1 MHRAKRLSSGEY
13 EYRGF
18 RITDSYS
25 SRWQI
30 MIGDIHGWLAAQNTL
45 RQAKERIDHWY
56 AAAAIGEKIA
66 PQFLAAV
73 ESVSRDSA
81 SASP

>member
-1 MHRAKRLSSGEY
+1 
-13 EYRGF
+13 
-18 RITDSYS
+18 
-25 SRWQI
+25 

-45 RQAKERIDHWY
+45 RQARERIDHWY
-56 AAAAIGEKIA
+56 AAAASGEKIA